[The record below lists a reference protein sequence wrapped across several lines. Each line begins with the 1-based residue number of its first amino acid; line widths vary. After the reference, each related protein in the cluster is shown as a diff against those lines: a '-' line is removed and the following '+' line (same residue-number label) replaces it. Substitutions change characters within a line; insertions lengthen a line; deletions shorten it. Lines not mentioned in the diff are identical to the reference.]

1 MARKLKNTNSIKEY
15 NIEQLEN
22 DFIKDCKI
30 RGLSDVTIR
39 GYKTNI
45 GYFKKYLEKTGIKLS
60 DLSYDSI
67 KEYNIYLMNNTNRN
81 VTSINT
87 LLRHLS
93 TFLKYG
99 YENSYILE
107 PLKVRYLKPYQEPK
121 RIYTDD
127 EIKKLLEKP
136 NINSCSYATFRN
148 YCIIMMLITTGMR
161 RTSLINIKLDDVDY
175 QQNVIRLTHTKNK
188 QVHYVSMTNSLK
200 SCLKEWLKF
209 RVANNNDYLFTTQEG
224 TQLKASSLTNSIYCY
239 CKSKGIGT
247 TSIHSFRH
255 YYSIKYMQ
263 QGGNIF
269 MLSKLLGHSNIGVTE
284 NYLKSLDKISYV
296 KNNSFDIFDTI
307 GE

>member
-1 MARKLKNTNSIKEY
+1 MARKLKTNSIKEY

-30 RGLSDVTIR
+30 RGLSDVTIK

-45 GYFKKYLEKTGIKLS
+45 GYFKTYMQKTGIKLS

-107 PLKVRYLKPYQEPK
+107 PLKVRYLKPHQEPK
-121 RIYTDD
+121 RIYTDE

-136 NINSCSYATFRN
+136 NINNCSYATFRN
-148 YCIIMMLITTGMR
+148 YCIIMMLITTGIR

-239 CKSKGIGT
+239 CKSKGIET

-269 MLSKLLGHSNIGVTE
+269 MLSKLLGHSNIGITE